1 MTPRRAGVD
10 DVEAIARVMLDA
22 RRAAGDRFPPSV
34 HDDGELVP
42 HLLRDVLPVAEAW
55 VAERDGR
62 AVGVLILV
70 PAHGRSA
77 AAQQPGTGAGAP
89 DDLLDSLYVAPD
101 VQGQGVGTR
110 LLGLAKQRRPEGLRL
125 WVFVSNTPARALY
138 ERHGFVV
145 IGGSNG
151 EANEEGAPDLLL
163 GWAPSS
169 G

>member
-1 MTPRRAGVD
+1 VIIRAAGAD
-10 DVEAIARVMLDA
+10 DVEALARVMLDA

-34 HDDGELVP
+34 HHDDELVP

-62 AVGVLILV
+62 AVGVLILEN
-70 PAHGRSA
+70 
-77 AAQQPGTGAGAP
+77 
-89 DDLLDSLYVAPD
+89 DLLDSLYVAPD
-101 VQGQGVGTR
+101 AQGQGIGSR
-110 LLGLAKQRRPEGLRL
+110 LLELAKERRPEGLRL
-125 WVFVSNTPARALY
+125 WVFVSNEPARALY

-145 IGGSNG
+145 IGGSDG

-163 GWAPSS
+163 GWTPAS